1 MNCSAHR
8 MFTKSS
14 PAERATVAQ
23 GTAGSAERITHNDD
37 IRAVT
42 LCHENRKDEDEVARG
57 HNSGDRAVVAE
68 LALGGEHDEVGGDQ
82 DAVRFGFEAGAQLS
96 LDLFDSRAGG

>member
-1 MNCSAHR
+1 MNCSAYR

-14 PAERATVAQ
+14 PAERSTVAQ
-23 GTAGSAERITHNDD
+23 GTAGSAERVTRNDD

-42 LCHENRKDEDEVARG
+42 LCRENRKHEDEVACG

-68 LALGGEHDEVGGDQ
+68 LAFGGERDEAGGDQ
-82 DAVRFGFEAGAQLS
+82 DAVRFSFEAGAQLP